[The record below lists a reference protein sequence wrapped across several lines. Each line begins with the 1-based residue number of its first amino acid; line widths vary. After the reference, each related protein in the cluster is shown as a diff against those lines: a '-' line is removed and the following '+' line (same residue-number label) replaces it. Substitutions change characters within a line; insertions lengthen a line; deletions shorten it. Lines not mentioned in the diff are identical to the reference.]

1 MTRPEKQWGFH
12 CSHSPVVKHGNG
24 NPVCIPDQIWNTE
37 CSLAD
42 EMCAQWKVL
51 TEEISIPSGKAMF
64 LMLAT
69 SFTPEVRI
77 APKGLLDHNLSATSF
92 FECENELYRFGCF
105 WYLDGHMCHTYQNSW
120 PLNGMIS
127 DGVIQTRN
135 HNGCWGFLYHPVPSC
150 RATQQVPQKWYRPIP
165 IWMNF
170 PRCQCLVVRRGG
182 GSSSGAYI
190 ATWLEKVPACR
201 EIHRIA
207 TGNPLVQQVQ

>member
-1 MTRPEKQWGFH
+1 MVYHGLSSKIVDETMTRPEKQWGFH

-24 NPVCIPDQIWNTE
+24 NPVCIAHQIWNTE

-92 FECENELYRFGCF
+92 
-105 WYLDGHMCHTYQNSW
+105 
-120 PLNGMIS
+120 
-127 DGVIQTRN
+127 
-135 HNGCWGFLYHPVPSC
+135 
-150 RATQQVPQKWYRPIP
+150 
-165 IWMNF
+165 
-170 PRCQCLVVRRGG
+170 
-182 GSSSGAYI
+182 
-190 ATWLEKVPACR
+190 
-201 EIHRIA
+201 
-207 TGNPLVQQVQ
+207 